1 MSKIADKELEQKI
14 HDLFAEMDSEITVP
28 PMPEY
33 LGRMAA
39 RNAKD
44 YNPQTD
50 ELLIPDLFIVLHHSI
65 KPVVLTDEQKSIIA
79 KQFADCTTM
88 KSVYKVLD
96 RITKHLNLAFF
107 NFK

>member
-1 MSKIADKELEQKI
+1 MSKIINDTDA
-14 HDLFAEMDSEITVP
+14 SVP
-28 PMPEY
+28 AMPEY

-44 YNPQTD
+44 YNPQND
-50 ELLIPDLFIVLHHSI
+50 ELLIPDLFIVLHHRI

-79 KQFADCTTM
+79 KQFTDCTTM

>member
-1 MSKIADKELEQKI
+1 MSKIIND
-14 HDLFAEMDSEITVP
+14 AEASIPT
-28 PMPEY
+28 MPEY

-44 YNPQTD
+44 YNPQND
-50 ELLIPDLFIVLHHSI
+50 ELLIPDLFEVLQLRI
-65 KPVVLTDEQKSIIA
+65 KPVILTDEQKSIIA

-88 KSVYKVLD
+88 RSVYKALD

>member
-1 MSKIADKELEQKI
+1 MIRIINDADASI
-14 HDLFAEMDSEITVP
+14 PA
-28 PMPEY
+28 MPEY

-44 YNPQTD
+44 YNPQND
-50 ELLIPDLFIVLHHSI
+50 ELLIPDLFEVLQLRI
-65 KPVVLTDEQKSIIA
+65 KPVVLTDEQKSLIA
-79 KQFADCTTM
+79 NQFADCTTM

>member
-1 MSKIADKELEQKI
+1 MSKIINDTDASI
-14 HDLFAEMDSEITVP
+14 PA
-28 PMPEY
+28 MPEY

-44 YNPQTD
+44 YNPQND
-50 ELLIPDLFIVLHHSI
+50 ELLIPDLFEVLQLRI
-65 KPVVLTDEQKSIIA
+65 KPVVLTDKQKSLIA
-79 KQFADCTTM
+79 NQFADCKNM

-96 RITKHLNLAFF
+96 RISKHLNKAFF

>member
-1 MSKIADKELEQKI
+1 MKKLSDEELAKKI
-14 HDLFAEMDSEITVP
+14 HDYFAETDSKSSVP
-28 PMPEY
+28 HMPEY

-44 YNPQTD
+44 YNPQVD
-50 ELLIPDLFIVLHHSI
+50 EFLIPDLFIIIHHRI
-65 KPVVLTDEQKSIIA
+65 KPVVLTDEQKTIIA
-79 KQFADCTTM
+79 KQFSTCSTM

-96 RITKHLNLAFF
+96 RITKHINLAFF